1 MAKKKT
7 LLSLF
12 FLFLLS
18 AFVFAQTYTIEQYLN
33 IRSASSPTISPD
45 GKFIAYLTDITGTNQ
60 VWRIGVES
68 GCPEQLTFFDERVQ
82 FVSWNP
88 KDEYWILFGKDIGG
102 NERTQFFL
110 LKSDGSEIRKL
121 TYKDEIIYNFGA
133 WNNDGTMFAYTS
145 NERDQRYFDVYVMNI
160 KTGHVKLIWQNDGN
174 NSVVAWSPDGKYILA
189 SQNRSSFDNDLYLI
203 EYETGKVYN
212 ITPHKEQ
219 ARYFGAKFSK
229 DGKRIYL
236 LSDEGKE
243 FTGIAYIDVP
253 NGKLN
258 YIYTTNWDV
267 ETIELSKDGKKIVFV
282 LNVDGYS
289 EVYSLDLG
297 TRKAQKLS
305 FPSGGI
311 IGGLRFTPD
320 GNKIIF
326 TYQSPV
332 KNQDIYIYDVLKKTY
347 RQITQSSTA
356 GIPLS
361 SFVKPQLVRFKS
373 FDGLEIPG
381 YLYLPKNAK
390 KDASLPVIVSIH
402 GGPEAQELPRFSALY
417 QYFVNNGY
425 AVYAPN
431 IRGSTGYGK
440 TYASLDNTTRR
451 KDAIRDVSLIPEFLK
466 STGYIDPNKIVVY
479 GGSYGG
485 YMTLAAVTFYPDL
498 WAAGVDLVGISNF
511 LTFLKNTGAW
521 RQRHRMAEYGDP
533 EKDAEFLK
541 EISPFY
547 HVDRIKAPLMII
559 QGANDPRVPKSE
571 SDQIVESIKSRG
583 GIVEYLVFD
592 DEGHGLAKLKNRIK
606 AYKAIVE
613 FLDKY
618 VKNKPKASN

>member
-1 MAKKKT
+1 MRRKLWLSIILV
-7 LLSLF
+7 LLPF
-12 FLFLLS
+12 FL
-18 AFVFAQTYTIEQYLN
+18 FAQTYTIEQYLN
-33 IRSASSPTISPD
+33 IRSASSPTVSPD
-45 GKFIAYLTDITGTNQ
+45 GKFIAYLTDVTGTNQ
-60 VWRIGVES
+60 VWKVRISS

-88 KDEYWILFGKDIGG
+88 KNGDWMLFGKDMGG
-102 NERTQFFL
+102 NEHTQLFL
-110 LKSDGSEIRKL
+110 LKSDGSEIRRL
-121 TYKDEIIYNFGA
+121 TYNDNVIYNFGA
-133 WNNDGTMFAYTS
+133 WSGDGTMFAFAS
-145 NERDQRYFDVYVMNI
+145 NERNRAFFDVYAMNI
-160 KTGHVKLIWQNDGN
+160 KTGKVKLVWLNDGN
-174 NSVVAWSPDGKYILA
+174 NSVVAWSPDNKYILV

-203 EYETGKVYN
+203 EYESGKVYN
-212 ITPHKEQ
+212 ITPHTQ
-219 ARYFGAKFSK
+219 PARYFGARFSK
-229 DGKRIYL
+229 DGKGIYL

-243 FTGIAYIDVP
+243 FVGIAYIDVP

-267 ETIELSKDGKKIVFV
+267 EAIELSKDGKYLVFI

-289 EVYSLDLG
+289 EVYSLNLA
-297 TRKAQKLS
+297 TKKAKKLN
-305 FPSGGI
+305 FPTGGI
-311 IGGLRFTPD
+311 IGSLKFTAD
-320 GNKIIF
+320 GKKIIF

-332 KNQDIYIYDVLKKTY
+332 KNQDIYYYDIPTNKY
-347 RQITQSSTA
+347 SQITYSSTA

-361 SFVKPQLVRFKS
+361 SFVKPELVRFKS

-381 YLYLPKNAK
+381 YLYLPKGAK
-390 KDASLPVIVSIH
+390 KDSSLPVIVSIH
-402 GGPEAQELPRFSALY
+402 GGPEAQEVPRFSALY
-417 QYFVNNGY
+417 QYFIHSGY
-425 AVYAPN
+425 VVYAPN
-431 IRGSTGYGK
+431 VRGSTGYGK
-440 TYASLDNTTRR
+440 TYASLDNTTKR
-451 KDAIRDVSLIPEFLK
+451 KDAIRDVAMIPNFLK
-466 STGYIDPNKIVVY
+466 STGYIDPKKIIVY

-511 LTFLKNTGAW
+511 LTFLRNTGAW
-521 RQRHRMAEYGDP
+521 RQKHRMAEYGDP

-547 HVDRIKAPLMII
+547 HVDKIKAPLMII

-592 DEGHGLAKLKNRIK
+592 DEGHGLSKLKNRIK

-618 VKNKPKASN
+618 VKNKQAMN

>member
-1 MAKKKT
+1 MRRKIIFLA
-7 LLSLF
+7 LF
-12 FLFLLS
+12 TILPFLLL
-18 AFVFAQTYTIEQYLN
+18 FAQTYTIEQYLN
-33 IRSASSPTISPD
+33 IKSASGPTVSPD

-60 VWRIGVES
+60 VWKTGITS

-88 KDEYWILFGKDIGG
+88 KDGYWLLFGKDIGG
-102 NERTQFFL
+102 NEHTQLFL
-110 LKSDGSEIRKL
+110 LKSDGSEIRRL
-121 TYKDEIIYNFGA
+121 THNDNVIYNFGA
-133 WNNDGTMFAYTS
+133 WSNDGTMFAFTA
-145 NERDQRYFDVYVMNI
+145 NERNRAFFDVYVMNI
-160 KTGHVKLIWQNDGN
+160 KTGEKKLVWQNDGN
-174 NSVVAWSPDGKYILA
+174 NSVVAWSPDNKYIVV

-212 ITPHKEQ
+212 ITPHTEP
-219 ARYFGAKFSK
+219 ARYFGVEFSK

-243 FTGIAYIDVP
+243 FVGIAYIDIP
-253 NGKLN
+253 NGKLK
-258 YIYTTNWDV
+258 YIYNTNWDV
-267 ETIELSKDGKKIVFV
+267 ETIELSKDGKYLVYV

-289 EVYSLDLG
+289 EVYSLDINSGKSRKLNFPAGGVIG
-297 TRKAQKLS
+297 T
-305 FPSGGI
+305 
-311 IGGLRFTPD
+311 LRFTSD
-320 GNKIIF
+320 GTKIIF
-326 TYQSPV
+326 TYLSPV
-332 KNQDIYIYDVLKKTY
+332 KNQDIYYYDIQKNTY
-347 RQITQSSTA
+347 SQITKSSTA
-356 GIPLS
+356 GIPQS
-361 SFVKPQLVRFKS
+361 SFVEPKLVRFKS

-451 KDAIRDVSLIPEFLK
+451 KDAIKDVAMIPEFLK
-466 STGYIDPNKIVVY
+466 STGYINPNKIVVY

-485 YMTLAAVTFYPDL
+485 YMTLAAVTFYPEL
-498 WAAGVDLVGISNF
+498 WAAGIDLVGISNF

-547 HVDRIKAPLMII
+547 YVDRIKAPLMII

-571 SDQIVESIKSRG
+571 SDQIVESIKARG

-592 DEGHGLAKLKNRIK
+592 DEGHGLSKLKNRIK

-618 VKNKPKASN
+618 VKNKK

>member
-1 MAKKKT
+1 MIRK
-7 LLSLF
+7 F
-12 FLFLLS
+12 FN
-18 AFVFAQTYTIEQYLN
+18 AFVFTILPLFILLAQTYTIEQYLN
-33 IRSASSPTISPD
+33 IRSASNPTISPD
-45 GKFIAYLTDITGTNQ
+45 GKFIAYLTDVTGTNQ
-60 VWRIGVES
+60 VWKKGLTS

-82 FVSWNP
+82 FISWNP
-88 KDEYWILFGKDIGG
+88 KDKYWILFGKDVGG
-102 NERTQFFL
+102 NEHTQLFL
-110 LKSDGSEIRKL
+110 LKSDGSEIRRL
-121 TYKDEIIYNFGA
+121 TYKDDVIYNFGA
-133 WNNDGTMFAYTS
+133 WSNDGVMFAFTS
-145 NERDQRYFDVYVMNI
+145 NERNRAFFDVYSMNI
-160 KTGHVKLIWQNDGN
+160 KTGQTKLVWQNDGN
-174 NSVVAWSPDGKYILA
+174 NSVVAWSPDNRYIVV
-189 SQNRSSFDNDLYLI
+189 SQNRSSFDNDLYVI

-212 ITPHKEQ
+212 ITPHSQ
-219 ARYFGAKFSK
+219 PARYFSVKFSK

-243 FTGIAYIDVP
+243 FVGIAYIELP

-258 YIYTTNWDV
+258 YIFNTNWDV
-267 ETIELSKDGKKIVFV
+267 ETFEISKDGKYLVFV

-289 EVYSLDLG
+289 EVYSLNIA
-297 TRKAQKLS
+297 TKRTKKLN
-305 FPSGGI
+305 FPAGGI
-311 IGGLRFTPD
+311 VRSLRFTPD
-320 GNKIIF
+320 GSKIIF

-332 KNQDIYIYDVLKKTY
+332 KNQDIYYYDVKSNTCV
-347 RQITQSSTA
+347 QITQSSTA
-356 GIPLS
+356 GIPQS
-361 SFVKPQLVRFKS
+361 SFVEPKLVRFKS

-390 KDASLPVIVSIH
+390 KDSSLAVIVSIH

-425 AVYAPN
+425 VIYAPN

-440 TYASLDNTTRR
+440 TYASLDNTTKR
-451 KDAIRDVSLIPEFLK
+451 KDAIKDVAMIPEFLK
-466 STGYIDPNKIVVY
+466 STGYINPKKIIVY

-485 YMTLAAVTFYPDL
+485 YMTLAAVTFYPEL

-571 SDQIVESIKSRG
+571 SDQIVESLKARG
-583 GIVEYLVFD
+583 AIVEYLVFD
-592 DEGHGLAKLKNRIK
+592 DEGHGISKLKNRIK

-613 FLDKY
+613 FLDKN
-618 VKNKPKASN
+618 VKNK

>member
-1 MAKKKT
+1 MRKSLQALLALLILFT
-7 LLSLF
+7 LSLF
-12 FLFLLS
+12 
-18 AFVFAQTYTIEQYLN
+18 AQNYTIEQYLN
-33 IRSASSPTISPD
+33 IKSAGSPTVSPD

-60 VWRIGVES
+60 IWKVGIER

-82 FVSWNP
+82 FASWNP
-88 KDEYWILFGKDIGG
+88 KDKYWILFGKDSGG
-102 NERTQFFL
+102 NERTQLFL
-110 LKSDGSEIRKL
+110 LKSDGSEIRRL
-121 TYKDEIIYNFGA
+121 TFKDDVIYNFGA
-133 WNNDGTMFAYTS
+133 WSSDGTMFAFTS
-145 NERDQRYFDVYVMNI
+145 NERNRAFFDVYVMNI
-160 KTGHVKLIWQNDGN
+160 KTGKVDLIWQNDGN
-174 NSVVAWSPDGKYILA
+174 NSVVAWSSDNKYILV
-189 SQNRSSFDNDLYLI
+189 SQSRSSFDNDLYLV
-203 EYETGKVYN
+203 EYPSGKVVN
-212 ITPHKEQ
+212 ITPHTQ
-219 ARYFGAKFSK
+219 PARYMSPKFSNDSRK
-229 DGKRIYL
+229 IYL

-243 FTGIAYIDVP
+243 FVGLAYIDIKT
-253 NGKLN
+253 GQLN
-258 YIYTTNWDV
+258 YIYSTNWDI
-267 ETIELSKDGKKIVFV
+267 ETFELSKDGKKIVFV

-289 EVYSLDLG
+289 EVYALDIATKKVVKLG
-297 TRKAQKLS
+297 
-305 FPSGGI
+305 FPTGGI
-311 IGGLRFTPD
+311 IGSLKFTSD
-320 GNKIIF
+320 GRKLIF

-332 KNQDIYIYDVLKKTY
+332 KNQDIYYYDFVTKKVK
-347 RQITQSSTA
+347 QITYSSTA

-361 SFVKPQLVRFKS
+361 SFVEPKLVRFKS

-390 KDASLPVIVSIH
+390 RDSSLPVIVSIH

-417 QYFVNNGY
+417 QFFINNGY
-425 AVYAPN
+425 AIYAPN

-440 TYASLDNTTRR
+440 TYASLDNTTKR
-451 KDAIRDVSLIPEFLK
+451 KDAIKDVAMIPEFLK
-466 STGYIDPNKIVVY
+466 TTGYINPRKIIVY

-485 YMTLAAVTFYPDL
+485 YMTLSAVTFYPDL

-547 HVDRIKAPLMII
+547 HVERIKAPLMII

-606 AYKAIVE
+606 AYKAVVE

-618 VKNKPKASN
+618 VKNKN

>member
-1 MAKKKT
+1 MRRKIL
-7 LLSLF
+7 LLSLIAIF
-12 FLFLLS
+12 SSFI
-18 AFVFAQTYTIEQYLN
+18 FAQTYTIEQYLN
-33 IRSASSPTISPD
+33 IRSATAPTISPD

-60 VWRIGVES
+60 VWKVGIDF

-82 FVSWNP
+82 FISWNP
-88 KDEYWILFGKDIGG
+88 KDNYWILFGKDMGG
-102 NERTQFFL
+102 NERTQLFL
-110 LKSDGSEIRKL
+110 LKSDGSEIRRL
-121 TYKDEIIYNFGA
+121 TRNDDVIYNFGA
-133 WNNDGTMFAYTS
+133 WSGDGTMFAFAS
-145 NERDQRYFDVYVMNI
+145 NERNRAFFDVYVMNI
-160 KTGHVKLIWQNDGN
+160 KTGKVELVWQNDGN
-174 NSVVAWSPDGKYILA
+174 NSVVAWSPDNKYILV

-203 EYETGKVYN
+203 EYETKKVYN
-212 ITPHKEQ
+212 ITPHTEP
-219 ARYFGAKFSK
+219 ARYIGAEFSK

-236 LSDEGKE
+236 LSDQGKE
-243 FTGIAYIDVP
+243 FLGIAYIDLP
-253 NGKLN
+253 TGKLN
-258 YIYTTNWDV
+258 YIYNTNWDV
-267 ETIELSKDGKKIVFV
+267 ESIELSKDGKWLAFI

-289 EVYSLDLG
+289 EVYSLNLA
-297 TRKAQKLS
+297 TKAVKKLN
-305 FPSGGI
+305 FPKGGI

-320 GNKIIF
+320 GKKIIF

-332 KNQDIYIYDVLKKTY
+332 KNQDIYYYDLAAGNYK
-347 RQITQSSTA
+347 QITYSSTA
-356 GIPLS
+356 GIPQS
-361 SFVKPQLVRFKS
+361 SFVDAQLVKFKS

-390 KDASLPVIVSIH
+390 KDGSLPAIVSIH
-402 GGPEAQELPRFSALY
+402 GGPEAQEQPRFSALY

-425 AVYAPN
+425 VVYAPN

-440 TYASLDNTTRR
+440 TYASLDNTTKR
-451 KDAIRDVSLIPEFLK
+451 KDAIKDVSMIPQFLK
-466 STGYIDPNKIVVY
+466 STGYIDPNKIAVY

-485 YMTLAAVTFYPDL
+485 YMTLAAVTFYPEL

-511 LTFLKNTGAW
+511 LTFLRNTGAW
-521 RQRHRMAEYGDP
+521 RQKHRMAEYGDP
-533 EKDAEFLK
+533 EKDADFLK

-547 HVDRIKAPLMII
+547 HVDKIKAPLMII

-583 GIVEYLVFD
+583 GIVEYLVFE

-618 VKNKPKASN
+618 VKNKVKASN

>member
-1 MAKKKT
+1 MRK
-7 LLSLF
+7 LVQILSLF
-12 FLFLLS
+12 VIFSLSLFS
-18 AFVFAQTYTIEQYLN
+18 QTYTIEQYLN
-33 IRSASSPTISPD
+33 IKSAGAPTVSPD

-60 VWRIGVES
+60 VWKVGIS
-68 GCPEQLTFFDERVQ
+68 AGCPEQLTFFDERVQ

-88 KDEYWILFGKDIGG
+88 KDKYWILFGKDLGG
-102 NERTQFFL
+102 NERTQLFL
-110 LKSDGSEIRKL
+110 LKSDGSEIKRL
-121 TYKDEIIYNFGA
+121 TFKDDVIYNFGT
-133 WNNDGTMFAYTS
+133 WSDDGTMFAFTS
-145 NERDQRYFDVYVMNI
+145 NERNRAFFDVYVMNI
-160 KTGHVKLIWQNDGN
+160 KTGKVDLIWQNDGN
-174 NSVVAWSPDGKYILA
+174 NYVVAWSPDNRYILV
-189 SQNRSSFDNDLYLI
+189 SQNRSSFDNDLYLV
-203 EYETGKVYN
+203 EYPSGKAVN
-212 ITPHKEQ
+212 ITPHTQ
-219 ARYFGAKFSK
+219 PARYMNPRFSV
-229 DGKRIYL
+229 DGRKIYL

-243 FTGIAYIDVP
+243 FVGLAYIDVKD
-253 NGKLN
+253 GKLN
-258 YIYTTNWDV
+258 YIYSTNWDI
-267 ETIELSKDGKKIVFV
+267 TTFELSKDGRRIVFV

-289 EVYSLDLG
+289 EVYSLDITTGKVVKLG
-297 TRKAQKLS
+297 

-311 IGGLRFTPD
+311 VGGLRFTND
-320 GNKIIF
+320 GRKLIF

-332 KNQDIYIYDVLKKTY
+332 KNQDIYYYDFATREVK
-347 RQITQSSTA
+347 QITYSSTA
-356 GIPLS
+356 GIPIS
-361 SFVKPQLVRFKS
+361 SFVEPKLVRFKS

-390 KDASLPVIVSIH
+390 KDSSLPVIVSIH

-417 QYFVNNGY
+417 QFFINNGY
-425 AVYAPN
+425 AIYAPN

-440 TYASLDNTTRR
+440 TYASLDNTTKR
-451 KDAIRDVSLIPEFLK
+451 KDAIRDVAMIPEFLK
-466 STGYIDPNKIVVY
+466 TTGYIDPKKIVVY

-521 RQRHRMAEYGDP
+521 RQKHRMAEYGDP

-583 GIVEYLVFD
+583 GVVEYLVFD

-606 AYKAIVE
+606 AYKAVVE

-618 VKNKPKASN
+618 VKDKKMGL